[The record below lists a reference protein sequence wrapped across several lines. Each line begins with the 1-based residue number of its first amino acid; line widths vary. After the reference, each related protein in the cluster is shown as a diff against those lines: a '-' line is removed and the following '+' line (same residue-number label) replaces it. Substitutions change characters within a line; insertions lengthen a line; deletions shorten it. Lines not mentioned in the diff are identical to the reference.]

1 MNPSTVRK
9 LYHRTLKEANIN
21 GRASNGQSRVHDLRH
36 NFAIHTLENVINLG
50 MDPYCSLPILSV
62 YMGHKGI
69 ESTEIYLRLTK
80 HYFVNFLNYSKKDA
94 DYLFPEVT
102 DYE

>member
-1 MNPSTVRK
+1 
-9 LYHRTLKEANIN
+9 
-21 GRASNGQSRVHDLRH
+21 
-36 NFAIHTLENVINLG
+36 

-102 DYE
+102 DYEWK

>member
-1 MNPSTVRK
+1 
-9 LYHRTLKEANIN
+9 
-21 GRASNGQSRVHDLRH
+21 
-36 NFAIHTLENVINLG
+36 
-50 MDPYCSLPILSV
+50 
-62 YMGHKGI
+62 MGHKGI

-80 HYFVNFLNYSKKDA
+80 YYFVNFLNYSKKDA